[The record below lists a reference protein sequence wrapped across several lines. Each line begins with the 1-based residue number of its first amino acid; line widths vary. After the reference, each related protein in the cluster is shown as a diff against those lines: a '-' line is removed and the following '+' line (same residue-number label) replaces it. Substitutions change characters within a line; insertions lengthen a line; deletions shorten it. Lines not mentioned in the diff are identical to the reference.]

1 MLSKLFFIMAL
12 SGELKGSNGE
22 QLFVEADSQ
31 VNNSFTTTPNNNYL
45 AISPISIPS
54 GSVLTVTDGAVV
66 DFY

>member
-1 MLSKLFFIMAL
+1 MLSKLFFIMSL

-45 AISPISIPS
+45 AISPISIPQ